1 MIYFDTSYV
10 LKCYLPEPHH
20 PAVRQLAHQERQIGC
35 CLLGKAEC
43 AAGVH
48 RHLREGRITSK
59 DAQTV
64 FAAMR
69 ADEAFGFLVWLP
81 LTAQLIEKV
90 QAQFES
96 LTPGIFLRTADAI
109 HLACAREQGFAEVYS
124 NDRHV
129 LAAAPHF
136 GLAGRNVIP

>member
-20 PAVRQLAHQERQIGC
+20 AAVRQLARQHRPIAC
-35 CLLGKAEC
+35 CVLGKAEC

-59 DAQTV
+59 DVETI

-81 LTAQLIEKV
+81 LAPQLIEKV
-90 QAQFES
+90 QARFENLPAS
-96 LTPGIFLRTADAI
+96 VFLRAADAV
-109 HLACAREQGFAEVYS
+109 HLACAQEAGFAEVYS

-129 LAAAPHF
+129 LAAAHHF
-136 GLAGRNVIP
+136 ALVGRNVIP